1 MKTESQTKLSA
12 FKESVQ
18 TLYDVS
24 DASETFNVSPAA
36 SQTLID
42 DVKETDDFLTH
53 INIVTVDNLIGEAIG
68 LGVGRMIASRT
79 DTSGGNERK
88 TRSVYD
94 LTPMP
99 YECTQTNFDTH
110 ITYNQLDAFAHLKNF
125 EERVNN
131 QIRIQSDLDKIRVGF
146 YGTSVAKNTDIE
158 ANPNGEDVN
167 EGWIEALRK
176 HKPENVLSEVVL
188 DSNEIRIGEGGD
200 FVNLDLAVLTIKN
213 LLDHVFASTNDLI
226 AIVGN
231 ELVASDQARLYAQNG
246 NTPSE
251 KAKIEMRQ
259 VISTYGG
266 LPTYTVS
273 NFPPRGIMVTSFDNL
288 SIYILN
294 NSIRKSV
301 GVKNDKKDRIENFE
315 CMSMAYLV
323 EQLGKAATLEFDNVK
338 LKKSGSDVWE

>member
-18 TLYDVS
+18 TLYGVS

-131 QIRIQSDLDKIRVGF
+131 QIRI
-146 YGTSVAKNTDIE
+146 
-158 ANPNGEDVN
+158 GED
-167 EGWIEALRK
+167 
-176 HKPENVLSEVVL
+176 
-188 DSNEIRIGEGGD
+188 GD

>member
-1 MKTESQTKLSA
+1 MKPELQIKLNA

-18 TLYDVS
+18 QIYGVE
-24 DASETFNVSPAA
+24 DASERFNVTPAA
-36 SQTLID
+36 GQILID
-42 DVKETDDFLTH
+42 DVKDTDDFLTR
-53 INIVTVDNLIGEAIG
+53 INVITVDNLTGEAIG

-79 DTSGGNERK
+79 DTASGKERQ
-88 TRSVYD
+88 TRSAHD
-94 LTPMP
+94 LTAMR
-99 YECTQTNFDTH
+99 YECIQTNFDTH
-110 ITYNQLDAFAHLKNF
+110 ITYTQLNAFFHLKDF
-125 EERVNN
+125 EGRVND

-146 YGTSVAKNTDIE
+146 YGTSAEKDTDIN

-176 HKPENVLSEVVL
+176 NKPENVLSEVVVN
-188 DSNEIRIGEGGD
+188 SNEIRIGEGGD
-200 FVNLDLAVLTIKN
+200 FVNLDLAVLTVKS
-213 LLDHVFASTNDLI
+213 LLDPVFASTNDLI

-231 ELVASDQARLYAQNG
+231 ELIAGDQARLYAQNG

-251 KAKIEMRQ
+251 KVKIEMRQ

-266 LPTYTVS
+266 LPTFTVS

-301 GVKNDKKDRIENFE
+301 GVRNDKRDQVENFE
-315 CMSMAYLV
+315 CMSMAYVV
-323 EQLGKAATLEFDNVK
+323 EQLGKAAALEFDNVK
-338 LKKSGSDVWE
+338 LKKQGSDIWA

>member
-18 TLYDVS
+18 TLYGVS

-131 QIRIQSDLDKIRVGF
+131 KIRVGF

-213 LLDHVFASTNDLI
+213 LLDHVFSSTNDLI

-301 GVKNDKKDRIENFE
+301 GVKNDKKGRIENFE

-323 EQLGKAATLEFDNVK
+323 EQLGKAATVEFDNVK

>member
-1 MKTESQTKLSA
+1 MKIESQTKLNT

-18 TLYDVS
+18 ALYDVS

-42 DVKETDDFLTH
+42 DVKETDDFLTR

-68 LGVGRMIASRT
+68 LGVGQLIASRT
-79 DTSGGNERK
+79 
-88 TRSVYD
+88 
-94 LTPMP
+94 
-99 YECTQTNFDTH
+99 
-110 ITYNQLDAFAHLKNF
+110 
-125 EERVNN
+125 
-131 QIRIQSDLDKIRVGF
+131 
-146 YGTSVAKNTDIE
+146 GTSAAKDTDIE
-158 ANPNGEDVN
+158 TNPNGEDVN

-176 HKPENVLSEVVL
+176 HKPENVLTEVVPG
-188 DSNEIRIGEGGD
+188 SGEIRIGEGGD

-213 LLDHVFASTNDLI
+213 LLDHVFASSNDLI

-251 KAKIEMRQ
+251 KTKIEMRQ

-301 GVKNDKKDRIENFE
+301 GVKNDKKDRIEKFE

-338 LKKSGSDVWE
+338 LKKSGSDIWE

>member
-1 MKTESQTKLSA
+1 M
-12 FKESVQ
+12 
-18 TLYDVS
+18 
-24 DASETFNVSPAA
+24 
-36 SQTLID
+36 
-42 DVKETDDFLTH
+42 
-53 INIVTVDNLIGEAIG
+53 
-68 LGVGRMIASRT
+68 
-79 DTSGGNERK
+79 
-88 TRSVYD
+88 
-94 LTPMP
+94 
-99 YECTQTNFDTH
+99 
-110 ITYNQLDAFAHLKNF
+110 
-125 EERVNN
+125 
-131 QIRIQSDLDKIRVGF
+131 GF

>member
-1 MKTESQTKLSA
+1 MKIESQTKLNT

-18 TLYDVS
+18 ALYDVS

-68 LGVGRMIASRT
+68 LGVGQLIASRT
-79 DTSGGNERK
+79 DTSAGNERK

-99 YECTQTNFDTH
+99 YECIQTNFDTH
-110 ITYNQLDAFAHLKNF
+110 ITYKQVDAFAHLKNF
-125 EERVNN
+125 EERINN

-146 YGTSVAKNTDIE
+146 YGTSAAKDTDIE
-158 ANPNGEDVN
+158 TNPNGEDVN

-176 HKPENVLSEVVL
+176 HKPENVLSEVVPG
-188 DSNEIRIGEGGD
+188 SGEIRIGEGGD

-213 LLDHVFASTNDLI
+213 LLDHVFASSNDLI

-251 KAKIEMRQ
+251 KTKIEMRQ

-294 NSIRKSV
+294 NSIRKS
-301 GVKNDKKDRIENFE
+301 
-315 CMSMAYLV
+315 
-323 EQLGKAATLEFDNVK
+323 
-338 LKKSGSDVWE
+338 